1 MRLRALTPGPP
12 GGCARGARAL
22 RHRRQVSG
30 RPARGRGAGNRDP
43 GAAGAGSWDRMEAL
57 GVEALLGWCTPVLV
71 CARVPRSARQCAL
84 ALLSARACSRFCPG
98 HCACPYVHECARVL
112 VYVRVSRVCSSVRV
126 LLEQERTSEGK
137 QSFAWWEAG
146 ALVSPREVGDSF
158 ALNFRIQLRLEHTSL
173 DSFPGMEAGHWQFH
187 GLPSSLCFFAKEK
200 GAVTLGV

>member
-1 MRLRALTPGPP
+1 MLRSCGDLSIFISNFMDLIFLP
-12 GGCARGARAL
+12 L
-22 RHRRQVSG
+22 F
-30 RPARGRGAGNRDP
+30 
-43 GAAGAGSWDRMEAL
+43 L
-57 GVEALLGWCTPVLV
+57 
-71 CARVPRSARQCAL
+71 CAL
-84 ALLSARACSRFCPG
+84 ALLSARASSWFCPG

-173 DSFPGMEAGHWQFH
+173 DSFTGMEAGHWQFH
-187 GLPSSLCFFAKEK
+187 PRSKRVLWDQYHNLRYPPGYFPRALP
-200 GAVTLGV
+200 